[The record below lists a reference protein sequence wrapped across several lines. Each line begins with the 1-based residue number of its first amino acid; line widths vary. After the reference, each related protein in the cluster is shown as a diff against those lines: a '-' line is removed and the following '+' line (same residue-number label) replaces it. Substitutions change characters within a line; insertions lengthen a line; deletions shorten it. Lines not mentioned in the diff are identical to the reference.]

1 MKRRKTKTF
10 RNPKA
15 GRLKNSRIDL
25 KGIGAWKT
33 TFVGEIRKRAINKV
47 TTRVIEKN
55 LTWKR
60 WREKMNYWSI

>member
-1 MKRRKTKTF
+1 MKRRKIKTF
-10 RNPKA
+10 RNSKA

-33 TFVGEIRKRAINKV
+33 TFIREIRKRAINKV

-60 WREKMNYWSI
+60 WGEKMNYWSI